1 MLGPRALR
9 EASAGLT
16 DALSSGLPEK
26 WARATKATGA
36 HEGPARGR
44 PGAVRL
50 PSCTEPAA
58 PGRTGWEATVPICCR
73 AESHTGHIFARR
85 HLQQRSVGCIYSPG
99 HSPCPH
105 SARELLSPSPEPP
118 RAPCAGARTP
128 LARLP
133 TSIDPRGSTQGK
145 HTHTHT
151 HTCTHKQGSLCKQL
165 LVKLKLNSAQILT
178 FGGDTNSAD
187 IFTSFIN
194 GPDHSAL
201 YAELE
206 ETRAAEVPRP
216 CPPPIWG
223 SARVLPPLPGRCA
236 RWQSPPCDGDVGTRY
251 RGAQRSQL
259 GGPTAMGPAGC
270 WSRAAPGKQSW
281 VLSPWEGSRGAEK

>member
-1 MLGPRALR
+1 MSSPPSPTAWPAPAPCLPLPRPSQPALPSRLAAPGPGEEEEKSRKEETKPQRPQGGLQNTEPQQLPPGPAASPGHVPPFLPQNRGRGGDAQPFPKPCWSQLGTRRQLRGTRFWLEGQEHKLPAFFFWSMGAVLGPRALR

-58 PGRTGWEATVPICCR
+58 LGRTGWEATVPICCR

-118 RAPCAGARTP
+118 RAP
-128 LARLP
+128 
-133 TSIDPRGSTQGK
+133 
-145 HTHTHT
+145 
-151 HTCTHKQGSLCKQL
+151 
-165 LVKLKLNSAQILT
+165 
-178 FGGDTNSAD
+178 
-187 IFTSFIN
+187 
-194 GPDHSAL
+194 
-201 YAELE
+201 
-206 ETRAAEVPRP
+206 
-216 CPPPIWG
+216 
-223 SARVLPPLPGRCA
+223 
-236 RWQSPPCDGDVGTRY
+236 
-251 RGAQRSQL
+251 
-259 GGPTAMGPAGC
+259 
-270 WSRAAPGKQSW
+270 
-281 VLSPWEGSRGAEK
+281 